1 MGRGLGGGKGEK
13 KEQTRTD
20 GQRQHTRKQERQR
33 TGGYTRT
40 KDICW
45 CEQRSE
51 LIPNT
56 LSTLLML
63 KLLQS
68 MCVCSCT
75 ADLVCCSRGTDFAPN
90 SFHYVTLTQH
100 QRRFCRDRSPARCLL
115 SVALPSLVLSV
126 CTALKT

>member
-40 KDICW
+40 KDTCW
-45 CEQRSE
+45 YEQRSE

-56 LSTLLML
+56 LSTLLMML
-63 KLLQS
+63 
-68 MCVCSCT
+68 
-75 ADLVCCSRGTDFAPN
+75 
-90 SFHYVTLTQH
+90 
-100 QRRFCRDRSPARCLL
+100 
-115 SVALPSLVLSV
+115 
-126 CTALKT
+126 